1 MRRRTSL
8 WFRPLGSR
16 RLAAGTVA
24 GCLLVA
30 FLAVAV
36 VAPAAA
42 PAKTKLPCYEGFSF
56 ESLRL
61 RVKPHHCRQFVDNQ
75 PDHAGEV
82 TLKGIHWHTWN
93 NRQATGTGW
102 WIYFVTG
109 GGEKRTKVTLHAYNP
124 LRYCARYYSR
134 LRVDWKTRH
143 HHHRHLI
150 LSPPY
155 PPGGCE

>member
-1 MRRRTSL
+1 V
-8 WFRPLGSR
+8 
-16 RLAAGTVA
+16 GTVV

-30 FLAVAV
+30 FLAVAL

-61 RVKPHHCRQFVDNQ
+61 RVKPHHCRQFVGNQ
-75 PDHAGEV
+75 PDHANEV
-82 TLKGIHWHTWN
+82 TLKRIRWRTWG
-93 NRQATGTGW
+93 RGEAIGTGRW
-102 WIYFVTG
+102 VYYVTG
-109 GGEKRTKVTLHAYNP
+109 GGVKRTKVHLRAYKP

-134 LRVDWKTRH
+134 LRVDWKAH